1 LAESF
6 ADETKFTEKPM
17 NAIPPDC
24 LALDEAVTAR
34 AENTLDYE
42 LEREFGDYASFSG
55 LWNGPGARPYLCREF
70 AVRELYRGLS
80 GGSIDAY
87 IEDARSGTLMRIRQG
102 AWQNHALWSHT
113 IRGGMIHA
121 TACDDMEEF
130 NGRSV
135 FLKRS
140 AVEQRLTDV
149 RRLKPAALKAT
160 CQAWLEDRIRATP
173 GARPKPKRQLLQEAK
188 AKFRVTWREFDECWK
203 LANQAVPESTWRRPG
218 APKKS

>member
-1 LAESF
+1 
-6 ADETKFTEKPM
+6 M
-17 NAIPPDC
+17 NAIPLDY

-42 LEREFGDYASFSG
+42 LEREFGDYASFG
-55 LWNGPGARPYLCREF
+55 GPWNGPGARPYLCREF

-80 GGSIDAY
+80 GGSIEAY
-87 IEDARSGTLMRIRQG
+87 IEDARSGKLTRIRQG
-102 AWQNHALWSHT
+102 AWRNHPLWPHT

-121 TACDDMEEF
+121 TACDGMEEF

-140 AVEQRLTDV
+140 TVEQHLTDV
-149 RRLKPAALKAT
+149 RRRKPASMKAA
-160 CQAWLEDRIRATP
+160 CQACLEDRIRATP
-173 GARPKPKRQLLQEAK
+173 GAPPKSKSHLREEAM
-188 AKFRVTWREFDECWK
+188 AKFRVTWREFNECWK
-203 LANQAVPESTWRRPG
+203 VANQAVPESTWRRPG

>member
-17 NAIPPDC
+17 NAIPADC

-42 LEREFGDYASFSG
+42 LEREFGDYAS
-55 LWNGPGARPYLCREF
+55 LDEPWNAPGARPYLCRVF

-80 GGSIDAY
+80 GGSIEAY
-87 IEDARSGTLMRIRQG
+87 IEDARSGTLMRIWQE
-102 AWQNHALWSHT
+102 AWRNHALWSHT
-113 IRGGMIHA
+113 I
-121 TACDDMEEF
+121 

-140 AVEQRLTDV
+140 AVEQHLTDL
-149 RRLKPAALKAT
+149 RRRKPAALKGA
-160 CQAWLEDRIRATP
+160 CQAWLEDRIRAAP
-173 GARPKPKRQLLQEAK
+173 GARPKSKSHLREEAK
-188 AKFRVTWREFDECWK
+188 AKFRATWREFDECWK
-203 LANQAVPESTWRRPG
+203 VANQAVPESAWRRPG